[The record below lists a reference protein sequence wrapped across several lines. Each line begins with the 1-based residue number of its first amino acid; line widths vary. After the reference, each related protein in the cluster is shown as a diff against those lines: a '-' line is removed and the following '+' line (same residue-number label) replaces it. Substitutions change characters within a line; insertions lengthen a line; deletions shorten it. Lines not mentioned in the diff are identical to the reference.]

1 MIEIDNV
8 WPSSIEDGLEMR
20 YDSESLEVSL
30 ITTEDVSPTCWVRL
44 ESEKNLISRVSF
56 PSVFLSLLR
65 EIEAVLERPFS
76 ALIDPVAPK
85 RKSSESIPV
94 PDVDQ

>member
-1 MIEIDNV
+1 M
-8 WPSSIEDGLEMR
+8 
-20 YDSESLEVSL
+20 
-30 ITTEDVSPTCWVRL
+30 
-44 ESEKNLISRVSF
+44 ISRVSF

-94 PDVDQ
+94 PDVDQYSVLSEEAKPEGVTEIDRV